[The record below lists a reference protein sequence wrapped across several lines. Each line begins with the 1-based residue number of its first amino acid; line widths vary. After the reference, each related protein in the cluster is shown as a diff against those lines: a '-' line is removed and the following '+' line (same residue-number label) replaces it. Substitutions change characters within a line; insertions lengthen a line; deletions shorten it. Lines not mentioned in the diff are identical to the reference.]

1 MQINIE
7 DIKITATKEEKNF
20 GMFSIEPLPTGFGAT
35 LGNAL
40 RRVLMTSIKG
50 AAVTQVKI
58 TGVSHQFTTI
68 PGVKEDI
75 VELTLNLKKLRF
87 KIHSDSPVIATIKAK
102 GPKNVT
108 AADIEIS

>member
-7 DIKITATKEEKNF
+7 DIKITPIKEDKTS
-20 GMFSIEPLPTGFGAT
+20 GVYSIDPLPTGFGAT
-35 LGNAL
+35 LGNSL
-40 RRVLMTSIKG
+40 RRVLMTSIRG

-58 TGVSHQFTTI
+58 NGVTHQFTTI

-87 KIHSDSPVIATIKAK
+87 KIHSSQGVP
-102 GPKNVT
+102 GGQ
-108 AADIEIS
+108 